1 MLLYFI
7 NIEYN
12 AIEINNYYYNLLVC
26 FNYIYDYLDILVH
39 IELLYILNVVIR
51 FIILKRIHYKY
62 YILIILR

>member
-12 AIEINNYYYNLLVC
+12 AIGINNYYYNLLVC

-39 IELLYILNVVIR
+39 IELLYIKCCYSI
-51 FIILKRIHYKY
+51 Y
-62 YILIILR
+62 YTEKNTL